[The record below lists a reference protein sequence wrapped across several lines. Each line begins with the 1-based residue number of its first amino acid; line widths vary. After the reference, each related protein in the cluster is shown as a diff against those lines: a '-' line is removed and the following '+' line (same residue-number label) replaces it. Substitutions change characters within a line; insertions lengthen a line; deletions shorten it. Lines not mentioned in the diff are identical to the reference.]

1 MTVIGSPHC
10 QLRCAS
16 PHVKIQQ
23 ELQPRVFS
31 AVIQERHV
39 CLLYQQCTSI
49 SLQFQKLK
57 RQECFV
63 FHYIHIFLL
72 FFFNDKIPTLIKY
85 PFNVKH
91 LKILKLLGYSNLWR
105 ILKLKALKW
114 FSGIVRGW
122 LFGGLKGLSIFASF
136 DLTGESKSFSL
147 ECFKPLC
154 QSV

>member
-1 MTVIGSPHC
+1 MPALPTMHIH
-10 QLRCAS
+10 Q
-16 PHVKIQQ
+16 
-23 ELQPRVFS
+23 
-31 AVIQERHV
+31 
-39 CLLYQQCTSI
+39 
-49 SLQFQKLK
+49 SLVRRSSKDKNVLF
-57 RQECFV
+57 FT
-63 FHYIHIFLL
+63 IFIFFYY

-136 DLTGESKSFSL
+136 VLTGEVSHSVLNASNLYASQYKMKRGSSFNSYYGY
-147 ECFKPLC
+147 ENM
-154 QSV
+154 